1 MAFLFLFFGMMCFGI
16 SNCLWRDLQLS
27 FSDTQLLFYRST
39 LTIPMLLPIC
49 WIIDANYLL
58 NPADYI
64 SPFLTAAPWIII
76 SLLGLYLFIA
86 SIRLQAS
93 GISAA
98 VVLWGSLFG
107 TMLAFFIDDAAFSPN
122 IYPVTILSI
131 AGLLLIDSGLFKNI
145 KINKGTLLAMG
156 AGLCWAIA
164 SRGFKTEITTTH
176 PSLFA
181 LFQEIVVLIISF
193 GIVFAQKKNSIFK
206 YHGSQLKGLLTIVLL
221 TVGGIMGSN
230 LAIAS
235 SNLMYFSMI
244 SVVQPA
250 TTVIVSKFVQK
261 ENINNLQIV
270 GAILLIIAAA
280 LN

>member
-16 SNCLWRDLQLS
+16 SNTLWRDLQLS

-64 SPFLTAAPWIII
+64 SPFLKAAPWIII

-107 TMLAFFIDDAAFSPN
+107 TMLAFFIDDAAFPPN

-193 GIVFAQKKNSIFK
+193 GFVFAQKKKSTFK
-206 YHGSQLKGLLTIVLL
+206 YHGSQLKGLLTIALL

-235 SNLMYFSMI
+235 SNLIYFSMI

-250 TTVIVSKFVQK
+250 TTVIVSKFIQK
-261 ENINNLQIV
+261 EDINIRQIIGAGMLIL
-270 GAILLIIAAA
+270 GAIIL
-280 LN
+280 

>member
-16 SNCLWRDLQLS
+16 SNTLWRDLQLS

-49 WIIDANYLL
+49 WIFDANYLL

-64 SPFLTAAPWIII
+64 SSFLKAAPWIII

-98 VVLWGSLFG
+98 VVIWGSLFG
-107 TMLAFFIDDAAFSPN
+107 TMLAFFIDDAAFPTN

-131 AGLLLIDSGLFKNI
+131 ARLLLIDSGLFKNI

-164 SRGFKTEITTTH
+164 SRGFKTAITTTH

-193 GIVFAQKKNSIFK
+193 GIVFAQKKKSTFK
-206 YHGSQLKGLLTIVLL
+206 YHGSQLKGLLTIALL

-250 TTVIVSKFVQK
+250 TTVIVSKFIQK
-261 ENINNLQIV
+261 ETISNHQIT
-270 GAILLIIAAA
+270 GAVLLIVAAG